1 MAAKRQPS
9 GAYTEADKKE
19 DMKVLHGMGY
29 AQELSRGM
37 SKFSNFAIS
46 FSIICILSGGIN
58 SFAQA
63 TSSVGG
69 AGAGIGWIVGCGVSA
84 VFAIAMAQIASAYPT
99 AGGLYHWGSIL
110 GNRFTGW
117 VTAWLNLLGL
127 ITVMGAINIGTAFF
141 FTGTFGSLI
150 GMTGTPGEIVIF
162 VGVITILQALINHLG
177 IRLTALLTDWSG
189 YIILGTTAA
198 LIVASAGFRADASNG
213 AGCGPSPTFPV
224 KPVAMSGRRATR

>member
-1 MAAKRQPS
+1 MS
-9 GAYTEADKKE
+9 YTEADKKE

-84 VFAIAMAQIASAYPT
+84 RLRYRDGADRLGLPDRGRALSLGLDPRKPLHRLGDGMAQPARPHHRDGRHQHRHGLLLYRHVRIADRHDRDT
-99 AGGLYHWGSIL
+99 RGD
-110 GNRFTGW
+110 R
-117 VTAWLNLLGL
+117 
-127 ITVMGAINIGTAFF
+127 
-141 FTGTFGSLI
+141 
-150 GMTGTPGEIVIF
+150 
-162 VGVITILQALINHLG
+162 HL
-177 IRLTALLTDWSG
+177 RRRDHDP
-189 YIILGTTAA
+189 
-198 LIVASAGFRADASNG
+198 FR
-213 AGCGPSPTFPV
+213 
-224 KPVAMSGRRATR
+224 R